1 MSDQTPEPFDA
12 LESRLAQR
20 MRAYSQHAIEPI
32 DPAALAHAA
41 VTPRRPAV
49 RLALP
54 APIASWP
61 RAGWAALLVALLAL
75 GLLGAMLATG
85 AFRPAPFRLALAPS
99 SSPFA
104 SALVTPSPSLSPSE
118 TPRSAFDGTLV
129 AIERMGSAGL
139 VSGVPYT
146 SSAFTP
152 KVALRLR
159 GLGQRPNTGQETDWC
174 SPREESDASTPRTSA
189 RAIVLAWR
197 YACIS
202 DLRII
207 RPFAVDCGTPDTH
220 PDAAALAAAILA
232 RPGIDNVH
240 DRGTLQTPQAVPP
253 GLFLGRYSGRVL
265 EIIRSR
271 DLDPKA
277 IDPNGCRLLPEPG
290 TGDPTIEV
298 RGDMNATLILVDV
311 GGELVVIR
319 AGSAGYDGRTAAA
332 GEARGYGSVDVLGAM
347 LTGIYA
353 IEFR

>member
-20 MRAYSQHAIEPI
+20 LRAYSQHAIEPV

-41 VTPRRPAV
+41 ITRPAAV

-54 APIASWP
+54 APIASRP

-75 GLLGAMLATG
+75 ALLGAMFATG
-85 AFRPAPFRLALAPS
+85 AFRLAPLRLVLDPS
-99 SSPFA
+99 SSPLA
-104 SALVTPSPSLSPSE
+104 SALETPSTSLGPSE
-118 TPRSAFDGTLV
+118 TPRSAFDGTEV
-129 AIERMGSAGL
+129 AIERTGRAGL
-139 VSGVPYT
+139 VSGVAYT
-146 SSAFTP
+146 SSAFKP
-152 KVALRLR
+152 QVAFRLF
-159 GLGQRPNTGQETDWC
+159 GWGQKPNTSQGTDWC
-174 SPREESDASTPRTSA
+174 SPLDVDPSTLRTST
-189 RAIVLAWR
+189 RAIVLAWKS
-197 YACIS
+197 ACVS
-202 DLRII
+202 DLRIL

-232 RPGIDNVH
+232 NPGLGHIH
-240 DRGTLQTPQAVPP
+240 DRGTLQTPDAVPT
-253 GLFLGRYSGRVL
+253 GLFLGTYSGRVL

-271 DLDPKA
+271 NLDPKA

-290 TGDPTIEV
+290 TSDPTIEI

-319 AGSAGYDGRTAAA
+319 AGSAGYDGPTAAA
-332 GEARGYGSVDVLGAM
+332 GEARGDGSIDVLDPM
-347 LTGIYA
+347 LTGIHD